1 MKGVDHM
8 PKKILL
14 AGESWTS
21 YTTHVKGFDAFYTS
35 VYEEGAEALIAALK
49 AGGFEVDY
57 LPNHVAPTKFPFT
70 LEALGQYD
78 CVILSDIG
86 SNTLLLHPDTFSKS
100 IRMPNRCNLI
110 RDYVLAGGALLMVGG
125 YMAFSGV
132 DAKAKYGQT
141 AVADVL
147 PVRCLGAD
155 DLMEHPEGVVP
166 VVVKDHPALSGVTG
180 DWPHFLG
187 YNKTLRRDGSDVVM
201 EIAGDPFLAFG
212 EFGQGRTA
220 AFASDCAPHWGPPE
234 FVSWTGYGPLWQGI
248 AGWLTKA

>member
-1 MKGVDHM
+1 MS
-8 PKKILL
+8 KKILL
-14 AGESWTS
+14 AGESWSS

-35 VYEEGAEALIAALK
+35 VYEEGAEALIEALK

-57 LPNHVAPTKFPFT
+57 LPNHMAPTKFPFT
-70 LEALGQYD
+70 QEALGQYG

-100 IRMPNRCNLI
+100 IRMPNRCSLI
-110 RDYVLAGGALLMVGG
+110 QDYVLAGGALLMVGG
-125 YMAFSGV
+125 YMSFSGV

-147 PVRCLGAD
+147 PVGCLGAD

-166 VVVKDHPALSGVTG
+166 VVLKDHPALSGVPG
-180 DWPHFLG
+180 AWPHFLG
-187 YNKTLRRDGSDVVM
+187 YNKTLRRDGGDVVM

-220 AFASDCAPHWGPPE
+220 AFTSDCAPHWGPPE
-234 FVSWTGYGPLWQGI
+234 FVNWKGYQPLWQGI
-248 AGWLTKA
+248 VRWLTKT